1 MPESK
6 PSCST
11 PGNKKASI
19 AVAQVSGAQWGVIGA
34 QQLLHCGIGRTSI
47 SRWRRQG
54 RLHQLLP
61 GVYAVG
67 HPSVSTE
74 GWLVAALIH
83 AGPGAAL
90 SHATAAWWWG
100 LIPKQPGRIEVST
113 LARARSVGP
122 VAVHHPRQL
131 EIVRHRRFPVT
142 TVARTLLDFAAEAGA
157 SQVRRALSEADYLGL
172 LDLPALRATVGGG
185 RSGSARL
192 GRALE
197 RHEPRLARTR
207 SELERAF
214 LALCEAHRIPLPE
227 VNARVGRMT
236 VDALWRQAGV
246 VVEID
251 GHRGHRSR
259 AQMQRDRRRELH
271 LRAAGLTVI
280 RYAGDQLVG
289 EPALVAADL
298 WAALKLTAS
307 GRARRSYQR

>member
-100 LIPKQPGRIEVST
+100 LIPKQPARIEVST

-185 RSGSARL
+185 QIRKRQPGTGAGAPRAPAGHGPAASLSGRFSPSVKR
-192 GRALE
+192 
-197 RHEPRLARTR
+197 
-207 SELERAF
+207 
-214 LALCEAHRIPLPE
+214 
-227 VNARVGRMT
+227 
-236 VDALWRQAGV
+236 
-246 VVEID
+246 
-251 GHRGHRSR
+251 
-259 AQMQRDRRRELH
+259 
-271 LRAAGLTVI
+271 
-280 RYAGDQLVG
+280 
-289 EPALVAADL
+289 
-298 WAALKLTAS
+298 TAS
-307 GRARRSYQR
+307 PSRRSTPVSGG